1 MILKMQ
7 ETLELRI
14 LEKHFGEPFR
24 PNEGKL
30 LPPENQVR
38 RVTLSTKDPRLAR
51 IAELQEFW
59 RRRGSLLFTDWTYSR
74 QYSEA
79 ELRSA
84 ECLKLDIT
92 AVFEPAGES
101 CGTVY
106 DESCAC
112 PHVFSEGQQTCGVG
126 GKQVSDLFLDFRKI
140 PRNKDIARTIA
151 DEWIVS
157 QRLAELMV
165 DAKLSGFELRPARHK
180 AHFREDPV
188 RLESLTA
195 GRELLDR
202 ARVQGSTKDSWQ
214 FDCWMNRPEQR
225 NLMERVWDEN
235 VKQKEHQQ
243 TKRGTK
249 CPTWYQLLITSEP
262 VPVLPPTK
270 FGLDPFDEDPTGSY
284 RCPFGHIAGLNL
296 LSEVTF
302 SRGQWDGSDLA
313 RTKEMVGLRGG
324 VVRPHPILL
333 ASPKLRQLFLDHPVR
348 GAEFEV
354 AHLA

>member
-202 ARVQGSTKDSWQ
+202 ARVQGITKDSWQ
-214 FDCWMNRPEQR
+214 FDCWMNRTEQR
-225 NLMERVWDEN
+225 KLIERVRDEN
-235 VKQKEHQQ
+235 ARRKEKQEAR
-243 TKRGTK
+243 RGTK
-249 CPTWYQLLITSEP
+249 FPNWYQLLITSEP
-262 VPVLPPTK
+262 VPVLPSTK

-284 RCPFGHIAGLNL
+284 RCPSGHIDGLNL
-296 LSEVTF
+296 LSEVTI
-302 SRGQWDGSDLA
+302 SRGQWDGSDFA

-333 ASPKLRQLFLDHPVR
+333 ASPKLRQLFVDHSVR
-348 GAEFEV
+348 GAKFEV
-354 AHLA
+354 AGLT

>member
-1 MILKMQ
+1 MNLEMQ

-30 LPPENQVR
+30 LPPENLVR
-38 RVTLSTKDPRLAR
+38 RLTLSTKDPRLAR

-59 RRRGSLLFTDWTYSR
+59 RRRSSLLVTGWIHHR

-79 ELRSA
+79 ELRAA
-84 ECLKLDIT
+84 ECFQLDIT
-92 AVFEPAGES
+92 AVFEPVGES

-112 PHVFSEGQQTCGVG
+112 PHVFPGSRTCGVG

-140 PRNKDIARTIA
+140 PRKKDIARTIA

-165 DAKLSGFELRPARHK
+165 DARLSGFELRPARHK
-180 AHFREDPV
+180 ARFRDDAV
-188 RLESLTA
+188 QLESLAA

-202 ARVQGSTKDSWQ
+202 ARVKGITRDSWQ
-214 FDCWMNRPEQR
+214 FDCWLNRPEQDV
-225 NLMERVWDEN
+225 LMDRVRDEN
-235 VKQKEHQQ
+235 AKRKE
-243 TKRGTK
+243 KREARRGTK
-249 CPTWYQLLITSEP
+249 YPNWYQLLITSEP
-262 VPVLPPTK
+262 VPVLPSTK
-270 FGLDPFDEDPTGSY
+270 FGLNPFDEDFAGSY

-296 LSEVTF
+296 LSEVTI
-302 SRGQWDGSDLA
+302 SRGQWDGSDFV

-333 ASPKLRQLFLDHPVR
+333 ASPKLRQLFLDHSVR
-348 GAEFEV
+348 GAKFEV